1 MTPPEQDDRA
11 RSYASAPRRRRRYS
25 VWTLLA
31 PAAVVILW
39 ISFFSALGKSC
50 VFKECA
56 DAKDTGAQ
64 TTSEGDDRNDVPRGG
79 KAKVK
84 SGDSLGSIATRFKL
98 TEEELKACNPLVDP
112 QALQPDTFLLV
123 SAVDCEDADKA
134 ETGANPDPLAGDT
147 TAGADDAN
155 APDPTKNGTAAADP
169 TVQDAATAPTDTT
182 ETAAD
187 QGDEG

>member
-1 MTPPEQDDRA
+1 MTSPDPEDRT
-11 RSYASAPRRRRRYS
+11 RSYASVPRRRRKYS

-31 PAAVVILW
+31 PAAVVVLW

-56 DAKDTGAQ
+56 DAKDNGAE
-64 TTSEGDDRNDVPRGG
+64 SASDGDERNDVPRGG

-84 SGDSLGSIATRFKL
+84 AGDSLGAIATRFKL

-112 QALQPDTFLLV
+112 QALQPDTFLIV

-134 ETGANPDPLAGDT
+134 ETGADPDPLAGDT
-147 TAGADDAN
+147 TAGSRQPT

-169 TVQDAATAPTDTT
+169 SMQDATN
-182 ETAAD
+182 TAAE

>member
-1 MTPPEQDDRA
+1 MTTPPEDDHT
-11 RSYASAPRRRRRYS
+11 RSYATPPRRRRRYS

-31 PAAVVILW
+31 PAAAVILW

-56 DAKDTGAQ
+56 DAKDTGSETAD
-64 TTSEGDDRNDVPRGG
+64 EGDERNDVPRGG

-84 SGDSLGSIATRFKL
+84 EGDSLGAIATRFKL

-112 QALQPDTFLLV
+112 QALQPGTYLAV
-123 SAVDCEDADKA
+123 SAVDCEEADKA

-147 TAGADDAN
+147 TAGATDAN
-155 APDPTKNGTAAADP
+155 APDPTENGTAAADP
-169 TVQDAATAPTDTT
+169 TVQDGGEGTAD
-182 ETAAD
+182 ASAD